1 MKRPASWLEPD
12 WPAPARVRAFV
23 TTREGGVSEGE
34 HGTLNLGMRCGDDP
48 ARVAANRRAV
58 QAHLPA
64 QPAWLVQVHG
74 TAVAD
79 LDDGDATVSGSG
91 DATNSAGGER
101 TASPPVADAAVTS
114 RPGRVAVVLTA
125 DCLPVFLC
133 REDGSRVAVA
143 HAGWRGLAAGVL
155 ENAVAAL
162 GEDAAR
168 VHAWL
173 GPAIGPD
180 AFEVGPEVREA
191 FVGVDDAAA
200 GAFRAHRDDRY
211 LADLYALA
219 RGRLARAG
227 VTSVSGGGFCTYTE
241 SERFFSYRRVRESGR
256 LGAFIWID
264 EEG

>member
-1 MKRPASWLEPD
+1 M
-12 WPAPARVRAFV
+12 RAFV

-48 ARVAANRRAV
+48 GRVAANRRAV

-64 QPAWLVQVHG
+64 VPAWLVQVHG

-79 LDDGDATVSGSG
+79 LDDGDATHSPSGEGRVPSI
-91 DATNSAGGER
+91 
-101 TASPPVADAAVTS
+101 ADAAVTS

-162 GEDAAR
+162 GEDASR
-168 VHAWL
+168 VLAWL

-191 FVGVDDAAA
+191 FVAVDGAAA

-227 VTSVSGGGFCTYTE
+227 VASVSGGGFCTYTE

-264 EEG
+264 GGGLTALLDCLQLSRANPLP